1 MLLSLCPNPCLDV
14 YYYTGALKED
24 DTNRVENPILSP
36 GGKGVNAARVIAR
49 FCDESYLAL
58 PLGGCIGRCVKELL
72 EKEGV
77 SSIIVSISA
86 ETRVNTILEQRAKGK
101 HVLISARGAPLTEE
115 ELEKLKETVCTCY
128 EPEVLILGG
137 SVPPGI
143 RETFYGEIVENYKG
157 TKTKVIVDADGELLK
172 NAVEKGPFA
181 IKPNK
186 YELERLVGHPLY
198 SIDDIVKAA
207 KKVRDLGVEVVIVS
221 LGEFGALC
229 ASSEGIFRVIPPK
242 VEVKNT
248 VGAGDSLVGC
258 FAYGIYAGKGTVE
271 ALKLGV
277 ACGTATVMEEGTKL
291 CRTEVVDNLIK
302 KIKVEKLKLSL

>member
-14 YYYTGALKED
+14 YYYTGVLKED
-24 DTNRVENPILSP
+24 DTNRVENPLLSP

-77 SSIIVSISA
+77 SSIIVETSS
-86 ETRVNTILEQRAKGK
+86 ETRVNTILEQKAKGK
-101 HVLISARGAPLTEE
+101 HILIAAKGAPLSQE
-115 ELEKLKETVCTCY
+115 ELEKLKETVCNCY

-143 RETFYGEIVENYKG
+143 RDTFYGEIVENFKE

-172 NAVEKGPFA
+172 KAVEKGPFA

-198 SIDDIVKAA
+198 GIEDIVKAA
-207 KKVRDLGVEVVIVS
+207 ENVRNWGVEVVIVS

-229 ASSEGIFRVIPPK
+229 VCNEGRFRITPPR
-242 VEVKNT
+242 VNVKNT
-248 VGAGDSLVGC
+248 VGAGDSLVGG
-258 FAYGIYAGKGTVE
+258 FAYSLYKGKPIVE
-271 ALKLGV
+271 AVKFGV
-277 ACGTATVMEEGTKL
+277 ACGTATVIEEGTKL
-291 CRTEVVDNLIK
+291 CQPEKVKELLDLIS
-302 KIKVEKLKLSL
+302 VEKL

>member
-14 YYYTGALKED
+14 YYYTGVLKED
-24 DTNRVENPILSP
+24 DTNRVENPLLSP

-77 SSIIVSISA
+77 SSIIVDISA
-86 ETRVNTILEQRAKGK
+86 ETRVNTILEQKAKGK
-101 HVLISARGAPLTEE
+101 HILIAARGAPLTEE

-137 SVPPGI
+137 SIPPGI

-172 NAVEKGPFA
+172 KAVEKGPFA

-198 SIDDIVKAA
+198 SLEDIVEAA
-207 KKVRDLGVEVVIVS
+207 ESVRNRGVKVVIVS

-229 ASSEGIFRVIPPK
+229 VSDDGVFRAVPPR

-248 VGAGDSLVGC
+248 VGAGDSLVGG
-258 FAYGIYAGKGTVE
+258 FAYALYSGKGIPE
-271 ALKLGV
+271 ALQFGV
-277 ACGTATVMEEGTKL
+277 ACGTATVTEEGTKL
-291 CRTEVVDNLIK
+291 CRPEKVTALVKLT
-302 KIKVEKLKLSL
+302 KIEAL

>member
-14 YYYTGALKED
+14 YYYTGVLKED
-24 DTNRVENPILSP
+24 DTNRVENPLLSP

-58 PLGGCIGRCVKELL
+58 PLGGCTGRCVKELL

-77 SSIIVSISA
+77 SSVIVEITS
-86 ETRVNTILEQRAKGK
+86 ETRVNTILEQKAKGK
-101 HVLISARGAPLTEE
+101 HILIAAKGAPLSQEE
-115 ELEKLKETVCTCY
+115 VEKLKETVCNCY

-137 SVPPGI
+137 SVPLGI
-143 RETFYGEIVENYKG
+143 RDTFYGEIVENFKG

-172 NAVEKGPFA
+172 KAAEKGPFA

-198 SIDDIVKAA
+198 SIEEIVKAA
-207 KKVRDLGVEVVIVS
+207 ESVRNMGVKVVIVS

-229 ASSEGIFRVIPPK
+229 VSDDGVFRVVPPR

-248 VGAGDSLVGC
+248 VGAGDSLVGG
-258 FAYGIYAGKGTVE
+258 FAYALYSGKGIPE
-271 ALKLGV
+271 ALQFGV
-277 ACGTATVMEEGTKL
+277 ACGTATVTEEGTKL
-291 CRTEVVDNLIK
+291 CSPEKVASLVKLT
-302 KIKVEKLKLSL
+302 KIEKL

>member
-24 DTNRVENPILSP
+24 DTNRVENPLLSP

-77 SSIIVSISA
+77 SAIIVNISA

-101 HVLISARGAPLTEE
+101 HILISARGAPLTEK
-115 ELEKLKETVCTCY
+115 ELEKLKETVCNCY

-143 RETFYGEIVENYKG
+143 RNTFYGEIVENFKG
-157 TKTKVIVDADGELLK
+157 TKTKVIVDADGELLQK
-172 NAVEKGPFA
+172 AVEKGPFA
-181 IKPNK
+181 VKPNR

-198 SIDDIVKAA
+198 SIEDIVKAA
-207 KKVRDLGVEVVIVS
+207 EAVRKWGVEVVIVS

-229 ASSEGIFRVIPPK
+229 LYKGGAFRVVPPK

-248 VGAGDSLVGC
+248 VGAGDSLVGG
-258 FAYGIYAGKGTVE
+258 FAYAVYAGKDIPE
-271 ALKLGV
+271 AVQFGV
-277 ACGTATVMEEGTKL
+277 ACGTATVTEEGTKL
-291 CRTEVVDNLIK
+291 CKPEKVNRLLKTT
-302 KIKVEKLKLSL
+302 KIEKL

>member
-24 DTNRVENPILSP
+24 DTNRVENPLLSP

-58 PLGGCIGRCVKELL
+58 PLGGCTGKCVRVLL

-77 SSIIVSISA
+77 SSIIVEVSN

-101 HVLISARGAPLTEE
+101 HILIAARGAPLTQEE
-115 ELEKLKETVCTCY
+115 QEKLKETVCKCY
-128 EPEVLILGG
+128 EPDVLILGG

-143 RETFYGEIVENYKG
+143 RETFYGEIVESFKG
-157 TKTKVIVDADGELLK
+157 TRTKVIVDADGELLRK
-172 NAVEKGPFA
+172 AVEKAPFA
-181 IKPNK
+181 VKPNRH
-186 YELERLVGHPLY
+186 ELERLIGHPLY
-198 SIDDIVKAA
+198 SLNDIVSAA
-207 KKVRDLGVEVVIVS
+207 WKIKDSGVEVVIVS
-221 LGEFGALC
+221 LGEFGAIC
-229 ASSEGIFRVIPPK
+229 VCNEGTFRLIPPK

-248 VGAGDSLVGC
+248 VGAGDSLVGG
-258 FAYGIYAGKGTVE
+258 FAYGLYTGKSALE
-271 ALKLGV
+271 AAKLGV

-291 CRTEVVDNLIK
+291 CKPENVEELLLQIEM
-302 KIKVEKLKLSL
+302 EKL